1 MKNKTHNYSK
11 YIQREY
17 TVIQI
22 YTKSY
27 DQTSVRIYFT
37 LIHSDAEG

>member
-22 YTKSY
+22 YTPNLTTKPQY
-27 DQTSVRIYFT
+27 AFT
-37 LIHSDAEG
+37 LH